1 MGLVT
6 PRARHADED
15 KVRFSK
21 FGLGSEGLGCS
32 EQFVFVFFVFF
43 SVAAAQMCEKCM
55 YNHTWLRYQILWSP
69 RRSAC

>member
-32 EQFVFVFFVFF
+32 EQFVFVFVFF
-43 SVAAAQMCEKCM
+43 LVWQQRKCVK
-55 YNHTWLRYQILWSP
+55 
-69 RRSAC
+69 SACIITHG